1 MRDSLRYGYL
11 RGALKFYI
19 REGKPVSVETLLRI
33 LEDAER
39 QEL

>member
-11 RGALKFYI
+11 RGAIKFYI
-19 REGKPVSVETLLRI
+19 REGKPVDPAI
-33 LEDAER
+33 LQRLIDDAEQ